1 MVLVLVILLASV
13 SGYFCGPDSDS
24 SLDTSG
30 DITENVEENAQNV
43 IEEIFEDFQEDF
55 DDDFYYFYDY
65 DTLVK
70 MEKMLEENNKT
81 KEHQDLDLL
90 LPHID
95 FEFDDDDEDEEEE
108 NSILNFIHQPSYD
121 DDEDEE
127 EENSTLNFY
136 HQPSY
141 DDDTELEEDLDNYGK
156 FLIIFIH
163 DKNTAQVTEEVE
175 HVDNDEDGD
184 PDADLFM
191 GLIIAGTYLILL
203 AAFIWKFSKS
213 IKDKTVQR
221 NHQTIDV

>member
-108 NSILNFIHQPSYD
+108 NS
-121 DDEDEE
+121 
-127 EENSTLNFY
+127 TLNFY

>member
-55 DDDFYYFYDY
+55 DEDFYYFYDY

-95 FEFDDDDEDEEEE
+95 FEFDDDDDEDEEEE
-108 NSILNFIHQPSYD
+108 NSILNFI
-121 DDEDEE
+121 
-127 EENSTLNFY
+127 

>member
-108 NSILNFIHQPSYD
+108 NS
-121 DDEDEE
+121 
-127 EENSTLNFY
+127 TLNFY

-221 NHQTIDV
+221 NHQIIDV

>member
-55 DDDFYYFYDY
+55 DEDFYYFYDY

-70 MEKMLEENNKT
+70 MEKMLDENNKT

-95 FEFDDDDEDEEEE
+95 FEFDDDDDEDEEEE
-108 NSILNFIHQPSYD
+108 NSILNFI
-121 DDEDEE
+121 
-127 EENSTLNFY
+127 

>member
-55 DDDFYYFYDY
+55 DEDFYYFYDY

-95 FEFDDDDEDEEEE
+95 FEFD
-108 NSILNFIHQPSYD
+108 D

>member
-30 DITENVEENAQNV
+30 DITENVEENAQDV

-55 DDDFYYFYDY
+55 DEDFYYFYDY
-65 DTLVK
+65 ETLVK
-70 MEKMLEENNKT
+70 MEKILEENNKT

-108 NSILNFIHQPSYD
+108 NSI
-121 DDEDEE
+121 
-127 EENSTLNFY
+127 LNFY